1 MPNVS
6 VKLTFTQ
13 TEISFSGAWIFSP
26 PDKPWGNV
34 KFNHCAFSYCWII
47 RKKVIDWM
55 RRITWFI
62 SVFCCFFLQYESLT
76 VREKYL
82 NSKGRLCSR
91 KANVSSHSSSNSMCK
106 QNNLY
111 TEWHC
116 VKTTTVDSVNC
127 PSPVLPLIN

>member
-1 MPNVS
+1 MWVWNLLLHKQKLVS
-6 VKLTFTQ
+6 VVLGF
-13 TEISFSGAWIFSP
+13 FF

-82 NSKGRLCSR
+82 NSEGRLCSR

-127 PSPVLPLIN
+127 PSPVLLLIN